1 MNRRTFTL
9 FVIDVLIVTFAFTF
23 FIWLKPASLRI
34 YLPAYKWPF
43 VLFMILWIGISA
55 IFEKYDYSKKRR
67 LVHFINP
74 ILLSNTIILGIA
86 SVLIYVLNEFHY
98 SRMIV
103 LGTTGLAT
111 VVEVFIF
118 SLFYYRRS
126 LNRETERTE
135 AIEKFMG
142 RLAQSIPVVHD
153 TALPETEA
161 PFIMPVFTLNSFRE
175 QVIEEAGIMA
185 YEYMCSHVDAAHNR
199 TLVMSTTT
207 RFNLDIMPAGMFTV
221 MVNLKKINDIQ
232 RVNKFFETVNKKI
245 PVGGIFIDCVET
257 NEIKKNRFLSNYWPG
272 INYFFYF
279 FYYIFRRVIPK
290 LPLLKNFYFFFTNGY
305 DRSVSM
311 AEAFGRLYSCGFEV
325 VDHTQIGDLLY
336 FVARKI
342 TEPSFDSS
350 PTYGPL
356 VSLRR
361 VGKNGKIIYVYKLRT
376 MHPYAE
382 YLQAYVHKLN
392 DLDQG
397 GKFKNDFRVST
408 AGRFFRKFWLDEL
421 PMVFNLFK
429 GDLKLVGVRPLSQHY
444 FNLYTQELQ
453 KKRTTCKP
461 GLIPPYYA
469 DMPDTLE
476 EIMESE
482 DRYLDEYL
490 KHPLKTDWNYFWKA
504 FRNIV
509 FRRARSK

>member
-1 MNRRTFTL
+1 MNRRSFTL
-9 FVIDVLIVTFAFTF
+9 FIIDIIVVTAAFIF
-23 FIWLKPASLRI
+23 FIWLKPASMRI

-43 VLFMILWIGISA
+43 ILFLVLWVGVSA
-55 IFEKYDYSKKRR
+55 IFDKYTYSKKQR
-67 LVHFINP
+67 LSDFVNP
-74 ILLSNTIILGIA
+74 IMLSNIIIIGIVTI
-86 SVLIYVLNEFHY
+86 LIYLFNKFSY
-98 SRMIV
+98 SRLIV
-103 LGTTGLAT
+103 MGTAGTSTLI
-111 VVEVFIF
+111 ELFLF
-118 SLFYYRRS
+118 SMFYYRRR
-126 LNRETERTE
+126 LNRDTERTE

-142 RLAQSIPVVHD
+142 RLAQNIPVVQD
-153 TALPETEA
+153 TALPDSSA
-161 PFIMPVFTLNSFRE
+161 HPFMPVFSLNSFKE
-175 QVIEEAGIMA
+175 QVVEEAGSMA
-185 YEYMCSHVDAAHNR
+185 YEYMCSQVDATHNR

-207 RFNLDIMPAGMFTV
+207 RFNLEIMPAGMFTV
-221 MVNLKKINDIQ
+221 MINLKKINDIQ

-257 NEIKKNRFLSNYWPG
+257 NEIKKKRFLSKYWPG
-272 INYFFYF
+272 LNYVLYFFYF
-279 FYYIFRRVIPK
+279 IFRRVFPK

-336 FVARKI
+336 FVSRKI
-342 TEPSFDSS
+342 TEPSYDSS

-361 VGKNGKIIYVYKLRT
+361 IGKNGKIIYVYKLRT

-382 YLQAYVHKLN
+382 YLQGYIHNLN
-392 DLDQG
+392 NLDQG
-397 GKFKNDFRVST
+397 GKFKNDFRVSSV
-408 AGRFFRKFWLDEL
+408 GRFFRKFWLDEL
-421 PMVFNLFK
+421 PMIFNLLK

-444 FNLYTQELQ
+444 FSLYTAELQ
-453 KKRTTCKP
+453 KKRTRFKP

-476 EIMESE
+476 EIMQSE
-482 DRYLDEYL
+482 ERYLDEYA
-490 KHPLKTDWNYFWKA
+490 KHPLKTDWVYFWRA

-509 FRRARSK
+509 FRKARSK